1 MESESPVI
9 FIFLSN
15 LELSK
20 YNNAE
25 NDNEF
30 LGSFELMLGS
40 FGHLGQIGILKNQ
53 VLLYNNEVTY
63 AFFLLILKIIL
74 LLSFYK

>member
-9 FIFLSN
+9 YFFLSN

-20 YNNAE
+20 YSNAK
-25 NDNEF
+25 NDNEL

-40 FGHLGQIGILKNQ
+40 FGHLGQTGI
-53 VLLYNNEVTY
+53 
-63 AFFLLILKIIL
+63 
-74 LLSFYK
+74 